1 MRKHRWFIL
10 GFLLLPVVVLAQ
22 RPSGPDTSPKP
33 SSSPPPPAPAPSP
46 APPRSEPSHA
56 PAPSSPSSPAH
67 TNSAS
72 SSSPLHTNSDW
83 NRSAP
88 PTHEP
93 RPPKTEARTSA
104 RNGHDSPGATAREPK
119 TAGPD
124 LAPHPC
130 KRPPCTTC
138 PPGQS
143 LAKNGKCISAPSVP
157 GTLQAASKCL
167 PGQTWN
173 GATCVSATQTIQCP
187 PDQQWNGTSCD
198 PTECATF
205 YSRAELIATEARSVK
220 AQMLTPCAQ
229 DSSGQLCQDL
239 TQRHD
244 EIILRYRMLL
254 NEAPSACRTTLPDP
268 LSL

>member
-22 RPSGPDTSPKP
+22 RPSSPDASAKP

-46 APPRSEPSHA
+46 TPPRTEPSHA
-56 PAPSSPSSPAH
+56 PPPSSSSSPAH
-67 TNSAS
+67 NNPAS
-72 SSSPLHTNSDW
+72 SSSPSHTNSDW

-93 RPPKTEARTSA
+93 KPPKTEARTSA
-104 RNGHDSPGATAREPK
+104 RNDHDSSIASAREQK
-119 TAGPD
+119 TVARD

-138 PPGQS
+138 PSGQS
-143 LAKNGKCISAPSVP
+143 LAKDGKCVGAPKAQP
-157 GTLQAASKCL
+157 APEAASKCL

-173 GATCVSATQTIQCP
+173 GAACVSTTQSTQCP
-187 PDQQWNGTSCD
+187 PDQLWNGTACD

-205 YSRAELIATEARSVK
+205 HSRAELIAAEARSVK

-229 DSSGQLCQDL
+229 NSSGQLCQDL